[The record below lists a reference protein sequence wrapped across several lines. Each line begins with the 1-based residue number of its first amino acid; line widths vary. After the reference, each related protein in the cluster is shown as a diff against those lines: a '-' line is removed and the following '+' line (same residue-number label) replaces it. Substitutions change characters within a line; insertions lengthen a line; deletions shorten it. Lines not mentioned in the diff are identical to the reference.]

1 MRYPSLFASKAP
13 VLAVKNDYFS
23 SALWSKGE
31 QKLINLPYRDYFFNF
46 YQSLIFQIEKIFCH
60 DCLLGSWFVIIIVNR
75 YKKFEIVNLKIV
87 CTISNFYIVKVFQL
101 YFINDVILVP
111 LFYFLAI
118 QPFLPLIL
126 HIQSLSNFVVSMFFR
141 PLLLI

>member
-1 MRYPSLFASKAP
+1 MRYPSLFASKAS
-13 VLAVKNDYFS
+13 VLAVENDYFS
-23 SALWSKGE
+23 LVLWGKSE
-31 QKLINLPYRDYFFNF
+31 QKLIYLSCKGCLFNF

-60 DCLLGSWFVIIIVNR
+60 DCLLGSWFVIIIVNI
-75 YKKFEIVNLKIV
+75 YKKFEIVNLRIV
-87 CTISNFYIVKVFQL
+87 CTISNFYIVKVFWL

-126 HIQSLSNFVVSMFFR
+126 HIQSLSSFVVSMFFR
-141 PLLLI
+141 P